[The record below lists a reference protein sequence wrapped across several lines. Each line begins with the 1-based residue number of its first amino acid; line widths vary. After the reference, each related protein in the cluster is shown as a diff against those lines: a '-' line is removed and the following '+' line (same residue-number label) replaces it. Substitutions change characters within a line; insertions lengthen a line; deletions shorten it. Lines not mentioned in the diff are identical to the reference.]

1 MKEEWWHIVRV
12 FIIIGHHSKYFQKI
26 RLGGQEEK
34 NHVFWFFSAASP
46 ENIRFCGPWL
56 CRSFNF
62 LLKNAASEWRMIL
75 TIPDITPYWCADQ
88 PHLSLSY
95 GPSIWSL
102 LKALV
107 LVNLNSSLC
116 LICWIILTFQSFRS
130 IKMLFQNRL

>member
-1 MKEEWWHIVRV
+1 MKFIFKLV
-12 FIIIGHHSKYFQKI
+12 FC
-26 RLGGQEEK
+26 
-34 NHVFWFFSAASP
+34 NFSYVQAP

-88 PHLSLSY
+88 PYLSLPY
-95 GPSIWSL
+95 EPSIWSL

-107 LVNLNSSLC
+107 LVNLNFSMSDLSNYFD
-116 LICWIILTFQSFRS
+116 ISVFQIHQNVISKQIINKNKNVFWT
-130 IKMLFQNRL
+130 